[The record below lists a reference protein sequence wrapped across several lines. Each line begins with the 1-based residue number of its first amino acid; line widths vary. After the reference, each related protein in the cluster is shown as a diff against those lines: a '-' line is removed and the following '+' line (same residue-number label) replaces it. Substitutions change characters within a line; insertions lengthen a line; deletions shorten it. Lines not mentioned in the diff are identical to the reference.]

1 MYKTILFD
9 IDGTLLDS
17 EKNLLTAFQSAL
29 RDVLHISRG
38 LAELEAIIGLHE
50 KKAAALFTADP
61 KEQDCIIK
69 RWTQYVK
76 NSPAPPP
83 LFPLVVS
90 TLLELKKRQ
99 IVTGIVTSKT
109 KEHMEND
116 FNKHNITGMFD
127 VIITSDQVSCPKP
140 HPEPLA
146 LALQKTGSAK
156 DTSLYVGDTYS
167 DLLCAQNCGISFA
180 LALWGAKEDPRLS
193 KADHKLRQFSDLL
206 AYLS

>member
-38 LAELEAIIGLHE
+38 LAELESIIGLHE

-76 NSPAPPP
+76 TA
-83 LFPLVVS
+83 
-90 TLLELKKRQ
+90 RR
-99 IVTGIVTSKT
+99 
-109 KEHMEND
+109 
-116 FNKHNITGMFD
+116 
-127 VIITSDQVSCPKP
+127 
-140 HPEPLA
+140 
-146 LALQKTGSAK
+146 
-156 DTSLYVGDTYS
+156 
-167 DLLCAQNCGISFA
+167 
-180 LALWGAKEDPRLS
+180 RL
-193 KADHKLRQFSDLL
+193 RFSR
-206 AYLS
+206 S